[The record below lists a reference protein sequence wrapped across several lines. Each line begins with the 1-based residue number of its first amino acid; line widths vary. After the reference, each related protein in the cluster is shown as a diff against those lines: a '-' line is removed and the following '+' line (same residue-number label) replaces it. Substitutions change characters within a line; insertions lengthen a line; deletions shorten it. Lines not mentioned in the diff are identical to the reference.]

1 MNYEELLASKSDGRM
16 NKTRLPLGEYYRH
29 QVDGKWCGHVDIR
42 QELNENV
49 VFSEALKK
57 ECERNRTLN
66 NRHQLHFEAE
76 ERDGDVV
83 GLKIEPGNYL
93 SVRQLLTD
101 EPSLVA
107 ERGFMDSL
115 LDGLVDISSYL
126 HSQGIWHVCY
136 SPSSVLV
143 RKGDNHVM
151 LLSHGSFYLSV
162 SNQEELYGDDACYV
176 APEVLRHGTVD
187 ERCDVYSIGRF
198 LEQIF
203 GSSSIPLE
211 FRQVLKRATSET
223 PEDRYPTV
231 QALRSAVL
239 KRRNGVK
246 SLLALAASLV
256 VALICLGFY
265 FDMVPESEPVE
276 FVKPVPRQ
284 PYDDLLEEGY
294 GGDVDFTDSDSLT
307 EEDRQTI
314 REYQAKAE
322 AIFRKKYE
330 QEADRILNKIYNRDN
345 MSNSEKIF
353 LSKSRSVSEE
363 LAKRQQELGDE
374 AGISGEK
381 ASRIAAEINERLSN
395 QKRDALGGTN
405 VYGIQK

>member
-1 MNYEELLASKSDGRM
+1 
-16 NKTRLPLGEYYRH
+16 
-29 QVDGKWCGHVDIR
+29 V
-42 QELNENV
+42 
-49 VFSEALKK
+49 
-57 ECERNRTLN
+57 
-66 NRHQLHFEAE
+66 
-76 ERDGDVV
+76 
-83 GLKIEPGNYL
+83 
-93 SVRQLLTD
+93 
-101 EPSLVA
+101 
-107 ERGFMDSL
+107 
-115 LDGLVDISSYL
+115 DGLVDISSYL

-143 RKGDNHVM
+143 RNGDNHVM

-307 EEDRQTI
+307 EEDRRTI